1 MAEMTTL
8 GRYKLIRVL
17 GRGAMGVVYE
27 GLDPALNRRVA
38 IKTILRN
45 AAIDEETAQ
54 AYSAQ
59 FTREAY
65 AAALALVRNPSERR
79 YLERRFAECGG

>member
-45 AAIDEETAQ
+45 AAID
-54 AYSAQ
+54 
-59 FTREAY
+59 
-65 AAALALVRNPSERR
+65 
-79 YLERRFAECGG
+79 

>member
-27 GLDPALNRRVA
+27 GLDPALNLA
-38 IKTILRN
+38 IP
-45 AAIDEETAQ
+45 
-54 AYSAQ
+54 
-59 FTREAY
+59 
-65 AAALALVRNPSERR
+65 PS
-79 YLERRFAECGG
+79 GVT